1 MKTKVNTNTIKHTTF
16 MLLANTTLSRKDSD
30 GRPQDRHTNSEHT
43 TFTRQDI
50 HRAIWVAQG
59 KDIKTYVVRQGN
71 YATAIKSWTD
81 DEKLLERVSRGLYR
95 LSDNGFKFGYNTYED
110 GVKLI
115 RSINENKIQERR
127 KAVEERNNLPHFKHA
142 KEFQHLVG
150 LSIVKVRYCTPE
162 ERNGL
167 GWYNQ
172 PIILHMSDGS
182 LMFPQTDDEGN
193 DGGALALFNDR
204 GNSDC
209 AYTINELDYKY
220 GDV

>member
-1 MKTKVNTNTIKHTTF
+1 MNTVKQKSTVKHKTFSILVDKMNK
-16 MLLANTTLSRKDSD
+16 RWKSD
-30 GRPQDRHTNSEHT
+30 GRPQDNHTHYEHK

-50 HRAIWVAQG
+50 HKAIWVAQG
-59 KDIKTYVVRQGN
+59 NDIETYVVRQGN
-71 YATAIKSWTD
+71 YGTSIKSWID
-81 DEKLLERVSRGLYR
+81 DEGLLERIGRGVYH
-95 LSDNGFKFGYNTYED
+95 LSDNGYKFGNRSYEE

-115 RSINENKIQERR
+115 RSINEDKIEERR

-162 ERNGL
+162 ERDSL

-209 AYTINELDYKY
+209 AYTISELDYKY